1 MEVLQAKVEVGRLEK
16 AEPLSESEVDLIQRS
31 WAPVF
36 QNCETAGVA
45 VLIRLFM
52 NFPSSKQF
60 FSHFQHIDTP
70 EEMKQSDQLK
80 KHAKRVMSA
89 INTLVE
95 NLHDGDK
102 VASVLSLVGKSHAI
116 KHKVD
121 PKYFKILGG
130 VILEVLVE
138 DFPDSFS
145 PDVQGAWGKLMALM
159 YCHVTRVYSEVGW
172 V

>member
-16 AEPLSESEVDLIQRS
+16 AEPLSESEVEMIQRS
-31 WAPVF
+31 WVPVF
-36 QNCETAGVA
+36 QKNEAAWIA
-45 VLIRLFM
+45 VLIRLFS

-60 FSHFQHIDTP
+60 FSQFQHIDNP
-70 EEMKQSDQLK
+70 EEMKQSVQLK
-80 KHAKRVMSA
+80 NHSKRAMKA
-89 INTLVE
+89 MNTLVE
-95 NLHDGDK
+95 NLHDDDK
-102 VASVLSLVGKSHAI
+102 VALVLSVMGKSHAI

-121 PKYFKILGG
+121 PKYFKILGE
-130 VILEVLVE
+130 VLLEVLVE

-145 PDVQGAWGKLMALM
+145 PDVQEAWGKLMALM